1 MSAALPLVNAGAS
14 MIDEND
20 VGDHGDHGDHWRIC
34 FVPVEDLETMSL
46 DLLFEHPKIF

>member
-34 FVPVEDLETMSL
+34 FVNFRGRSGDNVTG
-46 DLLFEHPKIF
+46 FTV

>member
-20 VGDHGDHGDHWRIC
+20 AGDHGDHWRIC

-46 DLLFEHPKIF
+46 DLLFEHPNIF